1 LKTLNKKEHK
11 REYMK
16 RYLRELKHW
25 AVEKLGRKCVDC
37 GLVTQHDCV
46 YDFHHE
52 DNNTWGKDHVAKVY
66 QLSLWK
72 KLDKVPDDIKLL
84 CANCHRIRNEHGE
97 N

>member
-1 LKTLNKKEHK
+1 MIVSMIFITKTIIH
-11 REYMK
+11 
-16 RYLRELKHW
+16 
-25 AVEKLGRKCVDC
+25 G
-37 GLVTQHDCV
+37 
-46 YDFHHE
+46 
-52 DNNTWGKDHVAKVY
+52 GKDHVAKVY